1 MAKTAKR
8 KGPNGKEVEEVVMN
22 NGQVM
27 EAYSGNATECA
38 MLKFVNLI
46 GGFAGNVS
54 AGSHRFVRSS
64 WCQASGVL

>member
-1 MAKTAKR
+1 
-8 KGPNGKEVEEVVMN
+8 MN